1 MGIKNSLALTATCG
15 LRAAAS
21 RKNHAN
27 NAKKS
32 PRAQCRGLLS
42 FGVLLRHPCAEA
54 CSHRCAGI
62 PEQRRQSDGLAG
74 RAAFACHPVL
84 VCPRRHAKP
93 PRGLAPADAHVRLPG
108 AQVSWG
114 HATEMPAASR
124 CAARS
129 IALILCDGYAHLRV
143 RINTARYG
151 NHQPHV
157 INVELRLIV
166 QRE

>member
-1 MGIKNSLALTATCG
+1 MGIKNGLALTATCG

-27 NAKKS
+27 NAQKS

-42 FGVLLRHPCAEA
+42 FGVLLRCPCFEA
-54 CSHRCAGI
+54 RSQRGARKSDKRRRRNRFAG
-62 PEQRRQSDGLAG
+62 S
-74 RAAFACHPVL
+74 AAFACHPVL
-84 VCPRRHAKP
+84 VCPGRHAKP

-129 IALILCDGYAHLRV
+129 IASILCDGYAHLRV

-151 NHQPHV
+151 NHQPHA
-157 INVELRLIV
+157 INVELRLIG